1 MDARPQGDVEL
12 AVVRRMIELIRSHF
26 VGDFNWES
34 QQLHRM
40 IVMSA
45 RLEDNAGLEDFM
57 MREFFSVAN

>member
-1 MDARPQGDVEL
+1 MDAGPQGDVEL

-34 QQLHRM
+34 QRLHRG

-45 RLEDNAGLEDFM
+45 RLEDNAGLEDLM
-57 MREFFSVAN
+57 MREFFGVAN